1 MKKIFLLISLLVLL
15 NREALAGPLVETLN
29 NGMQVIVSEGF
40 PSSIAGVSIM
50 VEGGVRC
57 EGREERGT
65 YSLLSDML
73 LRGTSSRNKNEIAK
87 EISLLGDSVRSYMRE
102 EYWAIDA
109 TIPGANLRQYL
120 GLCRDLLF
128 NPELSDGELERVK
141 KTRMQTIRASE
152 DSPSGRLSE
161 LYRSVFYPDLYPSK
175 EERIENIRDADCVIL
190 ERVHGRHFVPERIV
204 ISIAGGIEKGSALK
218 IVEDLFGEIP
228 ETPPTASPTAPE
240 VHAVQKNDPLPFFR
254 TESGGVTQAGIL
266 YGTRLDGFSRKDEHI
281 LLLFGAILDNSLGGR
296 LFQSLRENKGL
307 VYDIRTGY
315 SLSVRPYTWYVITT
329 SRGRNTEA
337 VKEETEKVLRG
348 LKKDPPSAQ
357 EIEIAV
363 NYLKTRLAAQSLSP
377 LFTAR
382 YNAERL
388 LRGEEPLSLERR
400 TMMLDRIKPEDLSSF
415 VSNYLPS
422 RWTIL
427 TVR

>member
-1 MKKIFLLISLLVLL
+1 MKNIFLLFCFLVLL
-15 NREALAGPLVETLN
+15 TGEALAEPLVETLG

-50 VEGGVRC
+50 VEGGFRC

-73 LRGTSSRNKNEIAK
+73 LRGTSSRNKNNIAK
-87 EISLLGDSVRSYMRE
+87 EISLLGDSVRSYTRE

-109 TIPGANLRQYL
+109 TIAGASLRQYL
-120 GLCRDLLF
+120 RLCRDLLF
-128 NPELSDGELERVK
+128 NPELSSGELERVK
-141 KTRMQTIRASE
+141 KTRIQTIRASE

-175 EERIENIRDADCVIL
+175 EERIKNIRNVDRALL
-190 ERVHGRHFVPERIV
+190 ERVHGRYFMPERIV
-204 ISIAGGIEKGSALK
+204 ISIAGGIERGRALK
-218 IVEDLFGEIP
+218 IIEDLFGEIP
-228 ETPPTASPTAPE
+228 EGPPTAPE
-240 VHAVQKNDPLPFFR
+240 VHAVQKNDPLPLFR
-254 TESGGVTQAGIL
+254 TEGGGVTQAGIL

-281 LLLFGAILDNSLGGR
+281 LMLFGAILDNSLGGR

-329 SRGRNTEA
+329 SRRKNTEA
-337 VKEETEKVLRG
+337 VREETEKVLRG

-357 EIEIAV
+357 EIEVAV

-388 LRGEEPLSLERR
+388 LRGEELLSLERR
-400 TMMLDRIKPEDLSSF
+400 MMMLDGIKPEDLSSF

-427 TVR
+427 MVR